1 MKLNE
6 ERRAIVLKQEK
17 AKLGLLP
24 CKGAEE
30 KDDSKDHYWKDLR
43 LRAMA
48 YSLPPQKSK
57 TYTSHLARTPKN
69 QPAYDK
75 QRQF

>member
-30 KDDSKDHYWKDLR
+30 KDDS
-43 LRAMA
+43 
-48 YSLPPQKSK
+48 
-57 TYTSHLARTPKN
+57 
-69 QPAYDK
+69 
-75 QRQF
+75 